1 MREENSFHHPITHQP
16 ENIGQ
21 IWDSCSIDIVVFG
34 FFSFGRQESP
44 SEQCSNSSAI
54 PPYWLF
60 NRGFPNWILIIR
72 NIFGSII
79 NYNSVQS
86 LHFSQ
91 PTGVFLSLLIW
102 DFPNPRYIFESILKE
117 EVPKI
122 SAAFGAAFGWP
133 LAAPVTF
140 SRIKSFT
147 DQAVKR
153 NELQVLWGQEKKVNA
168 ANTCYCTVYATNTW
182 HFATFGNFT
191 TDFAPTAMGFF
202 AHKPGTEIFWWLLGD
217 GGWTV
222 YHIHFLFFASLREII
237 YIHNIYTHNIQI

>member
-21 IWDSCSIDIVVFG
+21 IWDSCSIGIVVFG

-117 EVPKI
+117 EVPQNLCSFRCSFRLTIGSTGHVLSDQILHRSSSEAKWTPSFMGTGKKSQRGKYMLLHCI
-122 SAAFGAAFGWP
+122 CNKYMAFCNIWQLHHGFCSHCHGFFLPTNPARK
-133 LAAPVTF
+133 F
-140 SRIKSFT
+140 SGDSLGMVDGQFT
-147 DQAVKR
+147 TSTSCF
-153 NELQVLWGQEKKVNA
+153 LQV
-168 ANTCYCTVYATNTW
+168 
-182 HFATFGNFT
+182 
-191 TDFAPTAMGFF
+191 
-202 AHKPGTEIFWWLLGD
+202 
-217 GGWTV
+217 
-222 YHIHFLFFASLREII
+222 
-237 YIHNIYTHNIQI
+237 

>member
-117 EVPKI
+117 EVPQN
-122 SAAFGAAFGWP
+122 
-133 LAAPVTF
+133 LC
-140 SRIKSFT
+140 SFRCSFRLT
-147 DQAVKR
+147 IGSTGHVLSDQILHRSSSEAK
-153 NELQVLWGQEKKVNA
+153 WTPSFMGTGKKKVNA

-202 AHKPGTEIFWWLLGD
+202 CPQTRHGNFLVTPWGWWMDSLPHPLPVFCKFKGD
-217 GGWTV
+217 
-222 YHIHFLFFASLREII
+222 HI
-237 YIHNIYTHNIQI
+237 YIYT